1 MVSQKCQYAIRA
13 VFELAKQDG
22 HGPVKIGDIAGKQAI
37 PVRFLEIILNQLKQA
52 GFVQSRRGAT
62 GGYFLARRPQ
72 IIKVGD
78 IVRFVEGPLAPVAC
92 MTDKSSSSCALA
104 GACAFIGMWQQVA
117 VAVSEIYDRISFQD
131 LVDTET
137 GNNKGFCLS
146 YSI

>member
-52 GFVQSRRGAT
+52 GFVQSRRGST
-62 GGYFLARRPQ
+62 GGYFLAKHAQ
-72 IIKVGD
+72 NIKVGD

-92 MTDKSSSSCALA
+92 MTDKASSSCALA

-117 VAVSEIYDRISFQD
+117 VAVSEIYDRTSFQD
-131 LVDTET
+131 LVDTEA
-137 GNNKGFCLS
+137 GNNNGVGLS